1 MSFCLK
7 QEQISLNE
15 ARKMN
20 LIQRENKIL
29 FLTQL
34 PDIFS
39 CFKQKLNLVIFF
51 RKQNNN
57 FASQI
62 PILHVNI

>member
-39 CFKQKLNLVIFF
+39 CFKQKLNFGNFF
-51 RKQNNN
+51 QKTKQ
-57 FASQI
+57 I
-62 PILHVNI
+62 ILLLKYPYYM